1 MSSKTLD
8 LSVLKKGLPSVT
20 PAMGEML
27 FEACSICLHA
37 HNHPN
42 PAKLTVYGD
51 IGNSF
56 SIGYLRVTQQM
67 QRTYADQDRTTECA
81 AEAVAIVLIT
91 QETDYT
97 VIERSM
103 KKTGIDYWLGK
114 KEDAGVPL
122 FQKKARLE
130 ISGIFKGDRGK
141 VDGRVKTKIAQV
153 QQSASTGLPSYIVVT
168 EFSSPI
174 SQVKT
179 NG

>member
-1 MSSKTLD
+1 MASKTLD
-8 LSVLKKGLPSVT
+8 LTILSNGLPSVT

-27 FEACSICLHA
+27 LEACSICLHA
-37 HNHPN
+37 HQHPN
-42 PAKLTVYGD
+42 PAMLTVYGD
-51 IGNSF
+51 IGNNF
-56 SIGYLRVTQQM
+56 AVKYGRVTQQM
-67 QRTYADQDRTTECA
+67 LRTYADQNRTTESA

-103 KKTGIDYWLGK
+103 TKTGIDYWLGK
-114 KEDAGVPL
+114 QEDSGVPL

-153 QQSASTGLPSYIVVT
+153 QQSANTGLPSYIVVT
-168 EFSSPI
+168 EFSSPV

>member
-1 MSSKTLD
+1 MPEKKLD
-8 LSVLKKGLPSVT
+8 LTMLRKGLPSVT
-20 PAMGEML
+20 PAMGQML
-27 FEACSICLHA
+27 LEACSICFHA
-37 HNHPN
+37 HNHGN
-42 PAKLTVYGD
+42 PAILTVYGD
-51 IGNSF
+51 IGESF
-56 SIGYLRVTQQM
+56 SVGYLRVTQQM

-114 KEDAGVPL
+114 REDATVPL

-130 ISGIFKGDRGK
+130 VSGIFKGDRGK

-153 QQSASTGLPSYIVVT
+153 QQSANTGLPSYIVVT
-168 EFSSPI
+168 EFSSPV

-179 NG
+179 NA